1 MVAQFAKIERNPL
14 LFPASNPI
22 SDGLGGLAGNPQN
35 GLIGK

>member
-14 LFPASNPI
+14 LFPASNQFPT
-22 SDGLGGLAGNPQN
+22 DAAVWPAVAQN